1 MKVAI
6 IGAGLTGL
14 QTALHFSLMEAQ
26 VLLLSKPG
34 SLGGQAL
41 AWSDAM
47 ATTMAGPGEEKV
59 MADKSLPLP
68 ISFRDIVFPSLH
80 TFFIEAISNDKI
92 LGESELQPSQNRLL
106 KFLRG
111 HDDVEMGLNQKDI
124 FYFARLLIKEIVA
137 RGLFKEAL
145 VTQVKKQTLLPM
157 MLDQTGQSY
166 LPGSP
171 DIQSP
176 ARMRDLFRLHYKIF
190 PDQQVIDNFK
200 NNPDLKDKLDEKT
213 KASLGRPF
221 ETFVDVD
228 VVFDCRGKGQS
239 MTMGISGAPVLG
251 ERDIPEL
258 LREQNLVDGGSNLE
272 KIHYGIPHVEVL
284 KKLQETLTVRQ
295 KPWRFTLVGQD
306 FQAALIFNLLARI
319 AEKTKADVQV
329 TVLGLEQSFF
339 PSKRPFVENAI
350 KYFED
355 KHHLNMEKFR
365 QELAAWEELEDY
377 EKVKIHRPIAP
388 NPKLFFVPKAQI
400 QSLDTLLDRQELF
413 LTYEMPDWT
422 DGKLNLKGPFT
433 LASDFIFVANQRQRS
448 AIAPSLKS
456 EQGVVTEPG
465 YYALNS
471 ESTSLKNA
479 VAGLEWALQDLRRFF
494 SKQ

>member
-47 ATTMAGPGEEKV
+47 DAIMTTVGEEKV
-59 MADKSLPLP
+59 MAGKSGPLP
-68 ISFRDIVFPSLH
+68 ISFRDILFPSLH
-80 TFFIEAISNDKI
+80 SFLLQALSDDTNLDGNEF
-92 LGESELQPSQNRLL
+92 ELSKNKLL

-111 HDDVEMGLNQKDI
+111 HDEVEMGLGQKDI
-124 FYFARLLIKEIVA
+124 FYIARLLIKEIVA
-137 RGLFKEAL
+137 RGLFKEAQ

-157 MLDQTGQSY
+157 MLDQTGQSF

-200 NNPDLKDKLDEKT
+200 NNPELKDKLDEKT

-228 VVFDCRGKGQS
+228 MVFDCRGKGTS

-258 LREQNLVDGGSNLE
+258 LREQNLADGTSNLE
-272 KIHYGIPHVEVL
+272 KIYYEIPNVEVL

-295 KPWRFTLVGQD
+295 KPWRFTLIGQD
-306 FQAALIFNLLARI
+306 FQAALIFNLLAGL
-319 AEKTKADVQV
+319 AEKTKADIQV

-339 PSKRPFVENAI
+339 PTKRAFVENSI

-355 KHHLNMEKFR
+355 KHHANMEKFK

-377 EKVKIHRPIAP
+377 EKVKINRPIAP
-388 NPKLFFVPKAQI
+388 NPKLFFVPRAQI

-422 DGKLNLKGPFT
+422 EGKLNLKGPFT
-433 LASDFIFVANQRQRS
+433 VASDFIFVANQRQRLP
-448 AIAPSLKS
+448 IAPSLKN
-456 EQGVVTEPG
+456 EQGVITEPG
-465 YYALNS
+465 FYALNS
-471 ESTSLKNA
+471 ESTSLKTA
-479 VAGLEWALQDLRRFF
+479 VAGLEWALQDLGRFF